1 MIMENVISAVCV
13 FVPLVDVREYR
24 AKASAA
30 GCTVFWPGSHRN
42 AGYLHLGSVQ
52 AEQLGGSACLSA
64 APMEAGS
71 ALVYDFRCVHAGAPN
86 DSGEGERPIMQIV
99 YSLRWSD
106 AGLNYGEEQLF
117 DG

>member
-1 MIMENVISAVCV
+1 MALGLIS
-13 FVPLVDVREYR
+13 FFIN
-24 AKASAA
+24 K
-30 GCTVFWPGSHRN
+30 
-42 AGYLHLGSVQ
+42 
-52 AEQLGGSACLSA
+52 
-64 APMEAGS
+64 
-71 ALVYDFRCVHAGAPN
+71 N